1 MAAIALSKSFSTHR
15 AGIRNVRTPRSAIQA
30 SRTASRSG
38 RSPTQWSQLSTST
51 AKRADAQKKS
61 KT

>member
-1 MAAIALSKSFSTHR
+1 MALIALSTSFSTQR
-15 AGIRNVRTPRSAIQA
+15 AGIRKVRIPRSAIQA

-38 RSPTQWSQLSTST
+38 PSPTQWAELSIST
-51 AKRADAQKKS
+51 AKRVDAQKKS